1 MKKSISFIMLSAIFL
16 FGNQVLGQVAATTFD
31 VSPLLIGETAPDGT
45 LTDTRGNAV
54 SFYSLITDKPV
65 IVIFYRGDWCPNCI
79 NHFNAEITP
88 NLQAISDL
96 GYKFIAISPDAPE
109 NLLSTSSKTKIDQSM
124 IFGDCDVSLAKA
136 FGIAHKHGEFMKDAI
151 IQSSGGKNPDPNL
164 PVPAVFVI
172 GTDKKIQ
179 FEYINPNGPQSAL
192 RMKWKLLQPVLQAL
206 K

>member
-1 MKKSISFIMLSAIFL
+1 MKKTIFYVLLSALFL
-16 FGNQVLGQVAATTFD
+16 TGNLVNGQVPTSAPD
-31 VSPLLIGETAPDGT
+31 VSPLLIGENVPDGT
-45 LTDTRGNAV
+45 LTDSKGNSV
-54 SFYSLITDKPV
+54 SFYSLITEKPV
-65 IVIFYRGDWCPNCI
+65 VVIFYRGDWCPNCI

-88 NLQAISDL
+88 NLQTISDL

-109 NLLSTSSKTKIDQSM
+109 KLLSTSGKTKIDPSM
-124 IFGDCDVSLAKA
+124 LFGDCDVSLAKA
-136 FGIAHKHGEFMKDAI
+136 FGIAWKQGERMKDMI
-151 IQSSGGKNPDPNL
+151 IQSSGGKNTEPLL

-172 GTDKKIQ
+172 GTDKKIL